1 MTTENLKGEMMSAE
15 QLDQVAG
22 GTIAEL
28 KELVE
33 ALQSNSV
40 ARGLGKAYSHI
51 PGVSEAIKYGVAR
64 DLFNMGIESDISVGF
79 CGTGIGFKN
88 NKYWDIS
95 NGGFKPMT
103 HAQVLEKIKAY
114 AA

>member
-1 MTTENLKGEMMSAE
+1 MTTEMMTME
-15 QLDQVAG
+15 QLDNVAG

-28 KELVE
+28 KELVG
-33 ALQSNSV
+33 AMQSNSFI
-40 ARGLGKAYSHI
+40 RGFGKVCSHI
-51 PGVSEAIKYGVAR
+51 PAVSEAIKYGVAR
-64 DLFNMGIESDISVGF
+64 DLFNMGIESDISFGF
-79 CGTGIGFKN
+79 CGLGIGSKN

>member
-1 MTTENLKGEMMSAE
+1 MTNEMMTME
-15 QLDQVAG
+15 QLDNVAG

-28 KELVE
+28 KELVG

-79 CGTGIGFKN
+79 CGTGAWSKN

-103 HAQVLEKIKAY
+103 HAQVLERIKAY
-114 AA
+114 AT

>member
-1 MTTENLKGEMMSAE
+1 MTNEMMTLE
-15 QLDQVAG
+15 QLDMVAG

-28 KELVE
+28 KELVG

-51 PGVSEAIKYGVAR
+51 PAVSEAVKYGVAR
-64 DLFNMGIESDISVGF
+64 DLFNMGIEADISVGF
-79 CGTGIGFKN
+79 CGLGIGSKN

-95 NGGFKPMT
+95 KGGFKPMT
-103 HAQVLEKIKAY
+103 HAQVLERIKEY
-114 AA
+114 RG

>member
-1 MTTENLKGEMMSAE
+1 MTTEMMTME
-15 QLDQVAG
+15 QLDNVAG

-51 PGVSEAIKYGVAR
+51 PAVSEAIKYGVAR
-64 DLFNMGIESDISVGF
+64 DLFNMGIEADISVGF
-79 CGTGIGFKN
+79 CGTGIGSKN
-88 NKYWDIS
+88 NTYKDNA
-95 NGGFKPMT
+95 NGKSLT
-103 HAQVLEKIKAY
+103 HAQVLERIKAY
-114 AA
+114 ST